1 MGHLLSLIDETIKEF
16 DETFDMSQY
25 KSLRGLLHRIR
36 DMYMVEVAIG
46 ESLRRNKESGR
57 N

>member
-36 DMYMVEVAIG
+36 DMYMVEVTIG
-46 ESLRRNKESGR
+46 ESLRRK
-57 N
+57 